1 VQQPL
6 TVENGRDV
14 LSRSPQR
21 VATYRRCQM
30 RFGFVRVLRIIA
42 GVLVILGCG
51 SRPASAQIDFSGIW
65 MPIMHEDSVER
76 AAGPDL
82 GDYLGLPIND
92 AGRLRGE
99 TWDANILAMEEHTCK
114 PHPSTY
120 GFRGVGNLW
129 ITTDNDPTTY
139 ELTRINTHIQWMEQ
153 KRVIWMD
160 GRSHPPEFAPHTWQ
174 GFSTGRWEGNVLVV
188 ETTHLK
194 AGWMRRN
201 GLALSDLAH
210 MTERFIRHGDLL
222 THVYM
227 IEDPV
232 YLSEPLIKTNGFR
245 LTADTTMAPY
255 PCQPAVEVERAPG
268 QVPNYLPGQNPY
280 LTEFAKKHNLPVEAT
295 RGGAA
300 TALPEFSKT
309 LAGATSSGGSRS
321 AAPTRVPTTAAARP
335 APAAAAVDV
344 RSWHVQGNVWMIN
357 AGAEN
362 VAIQV
367 GDDGVLVVD
376 TGPAALADR
385 ILAEIK
391 RVAGDKP
398 IRYIINTN
406 AHPDHTGGNVTIA
419 KAGRSIIS
427 GNFVPQAGPGAANA
441 AKILAHENT
450 LRRMSVDGGGQPV
463 APAAAWPTDTFFTAR
478 NDLYFNGE
486 AVQML
491 YQPNAHSD
499 NDVLVYFRK
508 SDVIVTGD
516 VYINTTFPAI
526 DLAQGGSLQGLVA
539 ALGRIIEITVPRD
552 KQEGGTYVIP
562 GHGRIADE
570 ADVVEYF
577 DMMAILRDRLQ
588 DAVKKG
594 MSLAQV
600 KAAGL
605 ARDYEGRYGGGQGA
619 STTDTMIEAAYRS
632 LSPAPAAQKALR

>member
-1 VQQPL
+1 M
-6 TVENGRDV
+6 
-14 LSRSPQR
+14 SK
-21 VATYRRCQM
+21 
-30 RFGFVRVLRIIA
+30 LRIIA
-42 GVLVILGCG
+42 GVFVIVMCG

-65 MPIMHEDSVER
+65 APIMHEDSIER
-76 AAGPDL
+76 GAGPDL
-82 GDYLGLPIND
+82 GDYLGLPITD

-99 TWDANILAMEEHTCK
+99 AWDAGILATEEHTCK

-129 ITTDNDPTTY
+129 ITSSHHPSTY
-139 ELTRINTHIQWMEQ
+139 ALTSINTHIWWMEQ

-194 AGWMRRN
+194 AGWIRRN
-201 GLALSDLAH
+201 GLVLSDLAH
-210 MTERFIRHGDLL
+210 MTERFIRHGDFL
-222 THVYM
+222 THVYI

-232 YLSEPLIKTNGFR
+232 YLSEPLIKTSGFR
-245 LTADTTMAPY
+245 LTTDTTMTSY
-255 PCQPAVEVERAPG
+255 PCQPAVEIEREPG
-268 QVPNYLPGQNPY
+268 QVPNYLPGQNSY

-295 RGGAA
+295 RGGAG
-300 TALPEFSKT
+300 TALPEFGKT
-309 LAGATSSGGSRS
+309 VAGVTASRGGTPS
-321 AAPTRVPTTAAARP
+321 AAPPRVPVAAVARP
-335 APAAAAVDV
+335 APVAAAVTV
-344 RSWHVQGNVWMIN
+344 RSWHVQGNVWLIN
-357 AGAEN
+357 AGTAN
-362 VAIQV
+362 VAVQV

-376 TGPAALADR
+376 TGTAALADR
-385 ILAEIK
+385 ILAEIQ
-391 RVAGDKP
+391 RLAGGKP

-406 AHPDHTGGNVTIA
+406 AHPDHTGGNVAIA
-419 KAGRSIIS
+419 KAGRSVIA
-427 GNFVPQAGPGAANA
+427 GNFVAQAGPDAANA

-450 LRRMSVDGGGQPV
+450 LRRMSLDDGSRPV
-463 APAAAWPTDTFFTAR
+463 APAAAWPTDTFFVHR
-478 NDLYFNGE
+478 NDLFFNGE

-516 VYINTTFPAI
+516 VYSNSTFPVI
-526 DLAQGGSLQGLVA
+526 DLSQGGSLQGLVA
-539 ALGRIIEITVPRD
+539 ALGRIIELTVPRD

-577 DMMAILRDRLQ
+577 DMMAIIRDRLQ

-605 ARDYEGRYGGGQGA
+605 ARDYEGRYGAGQGA
-619 STTDTMIEAAYRS
+619 STTDALIEAAYRS
-632 LSPAPAAQKALR
+632 LSPAPAAQKAR

>member
-1 VQQPL
+1 M
-6 TVENGRDV
+6 
-14 LSRSPQR
+14 R
-21 VATYRRCQM
+21 VCS
-30 RFGFVRVLRIIA
+30 VRLLRILA
-42 GVLVILGCG
+42 GVFAIVLCG

-65 MPIMHEDSVER
+65 APIMHEDSIER

-82 GDYLGLPIND
+82 GDYLGLPISD
-92 AGRLRGE
+92 AGRMRGE
-99 TWDANILAMEEHTCK
+99 TWDASILTMEEHTCK

-129 ITTDNDPTTY
+129 ITTSIDPTTY
-139 ELTRINTHIQWMEQ
+139 AVTSINTHIQWMEQ

-160 GRSHPPEFAPHTWQ
+160 GRPHPPDFAPHTWQ
-174 GFSTGRWEGNVLVV
+174 GFSTGHWEGSALVV
-188 ETTHLK
+188 DTTHLK

-222 THVYM
+222 THVYI

-245 LTADTTMAPY
+245 LTTDTTMAPY
-255 PCQPAVEVERAPG
+255 PCQPAVELERPPG

-280 LTEFAKKHNLPVEAT
+280 LTEFATKNKLPVEAT

-300 TALPEFSKT
+300 TALPEFSKRV
-309 LAGATSSGGSRS
+309 AGAS
-321 AAPTRVPTTAAARP
+321 ASTARVPAAASPRPTTTAAAKP
-335 APAAAAVDV
+335 SVATDAVGV

-357 AGAEN
+357 AGAVN
-362 VAIQV
+362 VAAQI
-367 GDDGVLVVD
+367 GEEGVLVVD
-376 TGPAALADR
+376 TGTAALADG
-385 ILAEIK
+385 ILAEIQ
-391 RVAGDKP
+391 RLAAGKP
-398 IRYIINTN
+398 IRYIINTS
-406 AHPDHTGGNVTIA
+406 AQADHTGGNVAIA
-419 KAGRSIIS
+419 KAGRSIIA
-427 GNFVPQAGPGAANA
+427 GNFVGQVASDAANA

-450 LRRMSVDGGGQPV
+450 LRRMSLDEGTQPV
-463 APAAAWPTDTFFTAR
+463 APAAAWPTDTFFTGR
-478 NDLYFNGE
+478 NDLFFNGE

-491 YQPNAHSD
+491 YQPHAHSD

-508 SDVIVTGD
+508 SDVIVAGD
-516 VYINTTFPAI
+516 VYINTAFPVI
-526 DLAQGGSLQGLVA
+526 DLSQGGSLKGLVD

-562 GHGRIADE
+562 GHGHLADE

-577 DMMAILRDRLQ
+577 DMLAILRDRLQ

-605 ARDYEGRYGGGQGA
+605 ARDYEGRYGAAEGK
-619 STTDTMIEAAYRS
+619 STTDAFIEAAYRS
-632 LSPAPAAQKALR
+632 LTPAPAPVPAAAAPKAR

>member
-1 VQQPL
+1 
-6 TVENGRDV
+6 
-14 LSRSPQR
+14 
-21 VATYRRCQM
+21 M
-30 RFGFVRVLRIIA
+30 RFGPMRMLRILI
-42 GVLVILGCG
+42 GMFVMVMWG
-51 SRPASAQIDFSGIW
+51 SRPASAQVDFSGIW
-65 MPIMHEDSVER
+65 APIMHEDSIER

-99 TWDANILAMEEHTCK
+99 AWDASILTMEEHTCK

-129 ITTDNDPTTY
+129 ITTSYDPTTY
-139 ELTRINTHIQWMEQ
+139 DLTSINTHIQWMEQ

-160 GRSHPPEFAPHTWQ
+160 GRPHPPEFAPHTWQ

-194 AGWMRRN
+194 AGWIRRN

-222 THVYM
+222 THVYI

-268 QVPNYLPGQNPY
+268 HVPNYLPGQNPY

-309 LAGATSSGGSRS
+309 VAGITSSGGATRS
-321 AAPTRVPTTAAARP
+321 AAPARVATPAARP
-335 APAAAAVDV
+335 APVAAAVEV
-344 RSWHVQGNVWMIN
+344 RAWHVQGNVWLIN
-357 AGAEN
+357 AGTVN

-376 TGPAALADR
+376 TGPAVLADR
-385 ILAEIK
+385 ILAEIR
-391 RVAGDKP
+391 RVAGDRP

-427 GNFVPQAGPGAANA
+427 GNFVAQAAPDAANA
-441 AKILAHENT
+441 AKIIAHENT
-450 LRRMSVDGGGQPV
+450 LRRMSVNDDKQAV
-463 APAAAWPTDTFFTAR
+463 APAAAWPTDTFFITR

-516 VYINTTFPAI
+516 VYINTTFPVI
-526 DLAQGGSLQGLVA
+526 DLSQGGSLAGLVA

-588 DAVKKG
+588 DGLKKG

-600 KAAGL
+600 KGAGL
-605 ARDYEGRYGGGQGA
+605 ARDYEGRYGAGQGA
-619 STTDTMIEAAYRS
+619 STADALIEAAYRS
-632 LSPAPAAQKALR
+632 LSPAPAAQKAR